1 MDSNTQI
8 TISDLSVRFVYRYL
22 ILILGLFG
30 GVPSGLAQAQQPV
43 GEFLT
48 DTIEVGKP
56 FSYAFSFLHP
66 SETDVF
72 LPDSTFDFSPFDF
85 VSQEYF
91 TTRTD
96 SLGSLD
102 STVYRLVTFDV
113 SFAQSFRLPVYVLV
127 TRDCTAVYAEADTI
141 YLRSALPA
149 STRLDTLRL
158 RPETKVALLRRQFD
172 YPVFMAFILSVGLL
186 FLAVYWL
193 FGREITRQWRIF
205 QLQRRHRDFVRTF
218 ARLNRTARERDSTEE
233 AEKAVVVWKD
243 YLEDIERKP
252 FATYTTREIVDNI
265 PDEALEEAL
274 KTMDRIIYGQVKS
287 KKMEPSLEV
296 LKNVAQ
302 RIYQRQRLK
311 IIRAG
316 KRGSLD

>member
-1 MDSNTQI
+1 M
-8 TISDLSVRFVYRYL
+8 
-22 ILILGLFG
+22 GLFA
-30 GVPSGLAQAQQPV
+30 GVPSSSVLAQASKPQ
-43 GEFLT
+43 GTFLT
-48 DTIEVGKP
+48 DTIEVGIP
-56 FSYAFSFLHP
+56 FSYAFSFLHD
-66 SETDVF
+66 SERDVF
-72 LPDSTFDFSPFDF
+72 FPDSTFDFSPFSL
-85 VSQEYF
+85 VNQEYF

-113 SFAQSFRLPVYVLV
+113 AVVQTLRLPVYVLA
-127 TRDCTAVYAEADTI
+127 TRDCTVVYAETDTVF
-141 YLRSALPA
+141 LRSTLPA
-149 STRLDTLRL
+149 GTRLDTLHL
-158 RPETKVALLRRQFD
+158 RPETEVTLLRRQFD
-172 YPVFMAFILSVGLL
+172 YPVFMAVILSAGLL
-186 FLAVYWL
+186 FFVIYWL

-218 ARLNRTARERDSTEE
+218 SRLNRTARERDSTDE

-243 YLEDIERKP
+243 YLEEIEKKP

-287 KKMEPSLEV
+287 KKMEQSLQV

-302 RIYQRQRLK
+302 RIYQQQRLD
-311 IIRAG
+311 IVRDG
-316 KRGSLD
+316 KRELVD